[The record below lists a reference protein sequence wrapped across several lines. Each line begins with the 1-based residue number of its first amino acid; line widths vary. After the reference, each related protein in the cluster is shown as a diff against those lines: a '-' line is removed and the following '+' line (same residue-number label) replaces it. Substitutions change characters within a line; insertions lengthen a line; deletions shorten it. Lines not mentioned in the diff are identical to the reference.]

1 VRSGVR
7 KALWLERAGVFCL
20 PLPACFCPLLIY
32 FQNSKLKIQF
42 TLGFKLAFAFG
53 VKNQENQIKGIP
65 EGLRKYFNFLE
76 QSGKTTFLEK
86 FPTFSEF
93 LNKPPNHKQNQGFSK
108 FPGIFISGIL
118 GRNQGFGRWANSE
131 TFV

>member
-1 VRSGVR
+1 M
-7 KALWLERAGVFCL
+7 

-32 FQNSKLKIQF
+32 FQNSKLKIHF

-53 VKNQENQIKGIP
+53 VKNQENQFKGIP
-65 EGLRKYFNFLE
+65 EGLRKYLYFLE

-93 LNKPPNHKQNQGFSK
+93 LNKPPQDKQNQGFSK

-118 GRNQGFGRWANSE
+118 GRNQGLE
-131 TFV
+131 TPKLLFRFCY